1 MATKSFEKA
10 VELATG
16 VSVEVLRDTPV
27 DERRSTIERALG
39 RPLRFPSRF
48 PLIGRG
54 NVLRDRA
61 VSHDEVEE
69 QFMRV
74 VHGKQKT

>member
-1 MATKSFEKA
+1 MATKAFEQA
-10 VELATG
+10 VEIATG
-16 VSVEVLRDTPV
+16 VPVEVLRDTPV
-27 DERRSTIERALG
+27 DERRVIIEHALG

-54 NVLRDRA
+54 NVFRNRA

-69 QFMRV
+69 QFMRAI
-74 VHGKQKT
+74 HGKQKT